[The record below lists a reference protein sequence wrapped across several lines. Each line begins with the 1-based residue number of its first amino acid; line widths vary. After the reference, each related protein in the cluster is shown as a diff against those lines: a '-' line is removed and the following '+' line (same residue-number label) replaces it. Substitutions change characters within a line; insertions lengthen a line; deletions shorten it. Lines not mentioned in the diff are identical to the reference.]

1 MKLEIPVR
9 IKYYLLLPLVMSLSS
24 PINFLIILLVE
35 IVHCAK
41 IEHTQRKCNK
51 WQSNLSWVVVVVVV
65 VVVLGFNYDRLDF
78 S

>member
-41 IEHTQRKCNK
+41 IEQTQRKCNN
-51 WQSNLSWVVVVVVV
+51 WQSNLSWVVVVVV

>member
-41 IEHTQRKCNK
+41 IEQTQRKCNK

-65 VVVLGFNYDRLDF
+65 VVLGFNYDHLDF